1 MKKILLV
8 YYSQTGQL
16 THLAENF
23 VQSLEQAGVFV
34 EKLAIKPQQ
43 EYPFPWRFMRFF
55 NTFPETVHLTPPPIE
70 PLPFQHEIYASP
82 IPCGFSPPASRLPL
96 FYRVNRQKSVE
107 GYARHHADR
116 LSQYVADGAG
126 KSEKTACRE

>member
-43 EYPFPWRFMRFF
+43 EYPFPWRFMRF
-55 NTFPETVHLTPPPIE
+55 LTP
-70 PLPFQHEIYASP
+70 SP
-82 IPCGFSPPASRLPL
+82 KPSTSHR
-96 FYRVNRQKSVE
+96 R
-107 GYARHHADR
+107 R
-116 LSQYVADGAG
+116 LSLCPFSTKY
-126 KSEKTACRE
+126 TIW